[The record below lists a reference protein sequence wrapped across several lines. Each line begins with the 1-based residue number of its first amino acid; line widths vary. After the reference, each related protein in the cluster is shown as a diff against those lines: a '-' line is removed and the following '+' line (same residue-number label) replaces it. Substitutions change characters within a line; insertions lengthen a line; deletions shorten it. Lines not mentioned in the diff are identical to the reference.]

1 MKKNKFL
8 FVISFWLLLS
18 LVATYLK
25 LTHSFTEL
33 SQVLLLIV
41 LLLSIYLIVA
51 YFNLFNR
58 S

>member
-25 LTHSFTEL
+25 LTHSFTEI

-41 LLLSIYLIVA
+41 LLLSIYIIVA

>member
-1 MKKNKFL
+1 MKKNKLL

-18 LVATYLK
+18 IVATYLK
-25 LTHSFTEL
+25 LTHSFTEI

-41 LLLSIYLIVA
+41 LLLSIYIIVA